1 MEDHNGIIMAL
12 GWYTNSGASSATT
25 TAKVNQEIYAKISF
39 RSPTVRAVYVDWDD
53 GISNKVTES
62 NFQWATT
69 TEPTDSIVLAHT
81 YNATGTFNPVVQTVN
96 SEGFVSK
103 FYSNEASNDNVAPFA
118 QLTTVSGVTVSD
130 ENPTAIMR
138 VENTTMNSGID
149 NSILETE
156 GPQKVYI
163 AIAPH
168 LTRTELTGTIKQ
180 INVTVEGTIHRN
192 KYDAATG
199 TEAQLALGTDVQHES
214 ITMEVNFASKDNGL
228 LEVGNF
234 AAANENGA
242 WGKISKVTFD
252 SCKGVYDSSFS
263 NAGDTYTTN
272 EVFNR
277 LKIFLVTKA
286 ADGNYYPITYVTAGS
301 PVKSVDDNTR
311 YSALNMGQ
319 SRAAAS
325 NVAISNYRYDNG
337 KVWFSPVNQWSLST
351 NILGTG
357 TQINNAVKPIH
368 YSYLVNPDGLNNIAA
383 QEVFGSS
390 VKWYVHSDTNI
401 QQDNTALD
409 DYGRFFP
416 QYHNVRNSV
425 VAASNSGS
433 LITTNQPE
441 VLLVAPSAAWTTQDP
456 IHSGVDS
463 FTTQMKNNGSS
474 NVFKLADINTQ
485 AVTDIKGVN
494 VSAGTEQEYILLTF
508 DSKTNKVFFN
518 ASNYA
523 NGLQSTLSS
532 YTSTSGLKIAGV
544 EYLHIENSGTRT
556 QNAYWKPLEFKDT
569 TRMTREVA
577 DTTAKE
583 YNDFHTSFAKSGYIS
598 FDMPNDWDSISIKN
612 LCGGVYNTTASSFSA
627 CTAAGT
633 DDITVTGTVG
643 AAASVTGYGFNI
655 PVALS
660 AAGDKTK
667 MLTLGDDSD
676 VGAYKYAFIIKS
688 NHAASGAMFWLAKG
702 VDNGFEASTGAQG
715 TLYLQGGTGSSAQ
728 NTNWTFPTN
737 GNTITGTVRRI
748 NIYDVVEG
756 ASKVWSD
763 TGEEP
768 VAANVRLMP
777 VGAQT
782 YDASAPSYFPNV
794 YNIADADMTG
804 SEWATN
810 DKFCLKIN
818 LSGQTN
824 AGTSGQPCPELWNV
838 FDANQGHSAIIEE
851 IDDSAYSLN
860 SIAITSDLSVGRA
873 GQYFKAIT
881 RKGKVH
887 IVKTGISMSEIGF
900 TSVALGDESKTTA
913 FADQQAATLYG
924 HLHKIRNLQADA
936 VPVYWDEIQKDGT
949 FVRFWGIISNVNETR
964 GTGGPKAIMNYTF
977 TLIVKDIALIKNNGL
992 LMTDRFPLGG
1002 LKYERDYS

>member
-1 MEDHNGIIMAL
+1 MAL
-12 GWYTNSGASSATT
+12 GWYSDTGATAAITT
-25 TAKVNQEIYAKISF
+25 TTVNTEIYAKLDF
-39 RSPTVRAVYVDWDD
+39 KHPDVRAVYIDWDD
-53 GISNKVTES
+53 GVSNKTSES
-62 NFQWATT
+62 NFQWVTT
-69 TEPTDSIVLAHT
+69 TEPISSVVVPHT
-81 YNATGTFNPVVQTVN
+81 YNKTGSTFNPVVQTIN
-96 SEGFVSK
+96 SKGIVSRY
-103 FYSNEASNDNVAPFA
+103 YSNEGSNSNIAPFS
-118 QLTTVSGVTVSD
+118 QLASVSGVTVTDS
-130 ENPTAIMR
+130 NPTAIMR

-156 GPQKVYI
+156 GPQKIYI

-168 LTRTELTGTIKQ
+168 LTRAELTGTIKQ

-199 TEAQLALGTDVQHES
+199 TEAQLALGTDVQHEA
-214 ITMEVNFASKDNGL
+214 ITMDVDFSSKDNGL
-228 LEVGNF
+228 LEVDVGVG
-234 AAANENGA
+234 ENGA

-252 SCKGVYDSSFS
+252 SCKGVYDSSFA
-263 NAGDTYTTN
+263 NAGDSYATN
-272 EVFNR
+272 EIFNR
-277 LKIFLVTKA
+277 LKIFIVAKA
-286 ADGNYYPITYVTAGS
+286 ADDNYYPITYVTAGC
-301 PVKSVDDNTR
+301 PVKTVDDNTR

-357 TQINNAVKPIH
+357 TQITNAVKPIH

-416 QYHNVRNSV
+416 QYHNARNSV

-441 VLLVAPSAAWTTQDP
+441 VLLVAPSPAWTSQTP
-456 IHSGVDS
+456 IHSTVDS

-494 VSAGTEQEYILLTF
+494 VSAASEQEYILLTF

-523 NGLQSTLSS
+523 NGLQSSLSS
-532 YTSTSGLKIAGV
+532 FTSIAGLKIAGV
-544 EYLHIENSGTRT
+544 EYLHVENSGTRT
-556 QNAYWKPLEFKDT
+556 QNVFWKPLEFKDT
-569 TRMTREVA
+569 TRINREVA
-577 DTTAKE
+577 DTTEKE
-583 YNDFHTSFAKSGYIS
+583 YSNFHTSFAKSGYIS
-598 FDMPNDWDSISIKN
+598 FDMPSDWDSISIKN

-643 AAASVTGYGFNI
+643 TAASVTGYGFNI

-715 TLYLQGGTGSSAQ
+715 TLYLQGGTGSSVQ
-728 NTNWTFPTN
+728 NGNWTFPTAS
-737 GNTITGTVRRI
+737 NTITGTVRRV

-782 YDASAPSYFPNV
+782 YNASAPSYFPNV
-794 YNIADADMTG
+794 YNIEDADMTG

-824 AGTSGQPCPELWNV
+824 AGTSGNPCPELWNI

-851 IDDSAYSLN
+851 VDDSAYSLN

>member
-1 MEDHNGIIMAL
+1 MSL
-12 GWYTNSGASSATT
+12 GWYSDSGATSAITT
-25 TAKVNQEIYAKISF
+25 TTVNTEIYAKLAFKQPDVI
-39 RSPTVRAVYVDWDD
+39 AVYIDWDD
-53 GISNKVTES
+53 GVSNKTAES
-62 NFQWATT
+62 NYQWVTT
-69 TEPTDSIVLAHT
+69 TEPISSVVVPHT
-81 YNATGTFNPVVQTVN
+81 YNKTGNTFNPVVQTIN
-96 SEGFVSK
+96 SKGIVSRY
-103 FYSNEASNDNVAPFA
+103 YSKDASNTDIAPFT
-118 QLTTVSGVTVSD
+118 QLTSVSGVTVTDS
-130 ENPTAIMR
+130 NPTAIMR

-168 LTRTELTGTIKQ
+168 LTQTELTSTIKQ

-192 KYDAATG
+192 KYDAATD
-199 TEAQLALGTDVQHES
+199 TEAQLALGTDVQHEA
-214 ITMEVNFASKDNGL
+214 ITMEVDFSSKDNGL
-228 LEVGNF
+228 LEVDVGT
-234 AAANENGA
+234 NENGA

-368 YSYLVNPDGLNNIAA
+368 YSYLVNPDGLNNITA
-383 QEVFGSS
+383 QEVFGST
-390 VKWYVHSDTNI
+390 VKWYVHNDTAI

-441 VLLVAPSAAWTTQDP
+441 VLLVAPSPAWTTQDP

-474 NVFKLADINTQ
+474 NVFKLASINTQ
-485 AVTDIKGVN
+485 AVTDIKGAD
-494 VSAGTEQEYILLTF
+494 VSAGSEQEYILLTF

-523 NGLQSTLSS
+523 NGLQSSLSS
-532 YTSTSGLKIAGV
+532 FSSLSGLKIAGV

-569 TRMTREVA
+569 TRMNREVA
-577 DTTAKE
+577 ETTAKE
-583 YNDFHTSFAKSGYIS
+583 YNNFHTSFAKSGYIS
-598 FDMPNDWDSISIKN
+598 FDMPSDWDSISIKK

-643 AAASVTGYGFNI
+643 TAASVTGYGFNI

-660 AAGDKTK
+660 AASDKTA
-667 MLTLGDDSD
+667 MLTIGDDSD

-728 NTNWTFPTN
+728 NGDWTFPTN
-737 GNTITGTVRRI
+737 GNTITGTVRRV

-763 TGEEP
+763 TGVETT
-768 VAANVRLMP
+768 AADVRLMP

-782 YDASAPSYFPNV
+782 YNASAPSYFTNT
-794 YNIADADMTG
+794 YNIADTDMTG

-824 AGTSGQPCPELWNV
+824 DGASGNPCPELWNI

-851 IDDSAYSLN
+851 IDDSAYTLN
-860 SIAITSDLSVGRA
+860 SLAITSDLSIGRA
-873 GQYFKAIT
+873 GQYFKTIT

-887 IVKTGISMSEIGF
+887 VVKTGVSITEIGF
-900 TSVALGDESKTTA
+900 SSVALGDEKSSTA
-913 FADQQAATLYG
+913 FADHQADSLYG
-924 HLHKIRNLQADA
+924 HLHKIRNLQADS

-949 FVRFWGIISNVNETR
+949 YVRFWGLITNVNETR
-964 GTGGPKAIMNYTF
+964 TTGGPKAIMNYTF
-977 TLIVKDIALIKNNGL
+977 TMVVKDIALIKNNGL